1 MNFYS
6 TSEPLHVIIAGIWV
20 TFFQECQRQSCA
32 QDELSEEET
41 RRKLSRGFVAV
52 MLLQCYSRGH
62 VAITSSDPRS
72 LPTVS
77 HERLSMRSGL
87 RLPIV

>member
-1 MNFYS
+1 MRVAR
-6 TSEPLHVIIAGIWV
+6 PG
-20 TFFQECQRQSCA
+20 
-32 QDELSEEET
+32 QDGAPAPGLNDLYFATAENGRFGSVSQAEELSEEET

-72 LPTVS
+72 LPTVR
-77 HERLSMRSGL
+77 HKRLSMRSG
-87 RLPIV
+87 